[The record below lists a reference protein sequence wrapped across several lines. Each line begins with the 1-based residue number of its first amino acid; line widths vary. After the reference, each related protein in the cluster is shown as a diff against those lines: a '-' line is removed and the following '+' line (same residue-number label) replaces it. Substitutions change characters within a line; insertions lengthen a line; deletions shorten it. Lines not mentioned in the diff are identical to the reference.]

1 MAVATTNRVRVLLAD
16 AHSATR
22 AGLRMALA
30 GGPFDIVAE
39 VGSADAAVEAASR
52 ERPDVCVLDADMP
65 GGSVRA
71 TAEILRAQPDAAVVV
86 MASERRDETMLD
98 VVRAG
103 AIGYLL
109 KDMDPERLRFALL
122 GVTQG
127 EAALPRVL
135 VARLMLE
142 FRVRESRR
150 RLVTARGHEAEL
162 TRREWD
168 VLTLLEEGAS
178 TGEIAASLGVSAV
191 TVRRHISGVLAKLGV
206 TSREAAVEVLRSAE
220 GVQSDPG

>member
-1 MAVATTNRVRVLLAD
+1 VCSASSMAVATPNRVRVLLAD
-16 AHSATR
+16 AHSATL
-22 AGLRMALA
+22 AGLRMALG

-39 VGSADAAVEAASR
+39 VNSADTAVEAAER
-52 ERPDVCVLDADMP
+52 EHPDVCVLDADMP
-65 GGSVRA
+65 GGAIRATTEIVRA
-71 TAEILRAQPDAAVVV
+71 HPDVAVVV
-86 MASERRDETMLD
+86 MAATRDDGTMLD

-103 AIGYLL
+103 AVGYLL

-142 FRVRESRR
+142 FRLRDSRR
-150 RLVTARGHEAEL
+150 RLVAARGNEAEL

-168 VLTLLEEGAS
+168 VLSLLADGAS
-178 TGEIAASLGVSAV
+178 TQEIAA
-191 TVRRHISGVLAKLGV
+191 
-206 TSREAAVEVLRSAE
+206 
-220 GVQSDPG
+220 

>member
-1 MAVATTNRVRVLLAD
+1 MAVATPNRVRVLLAD
-16 AHSATR
+16 AHSATL

-30 GGPFDIVAE
+30 DGPFDIVAE
-39 VGSADAAVEAASR
+39 VDSADGAVEAANR

-65 GGSVRA
+65 GGAVRA
-71 TAEILRAQPDAAVVV
+71 TAEIVRAQPDAAVVV
-86 MASERRDETMLD
+86 MASARHDATMLD

-103 AIGYLL
+103 AVGYLL

-150 RLVTARGHEAEL
+150 RVVTARGHETEL

-168 VLTLLEEGAS
+168 VLTLLAEGAS
-178 TGEIAASLGVSAV
+178 TSEIAGSLGVSAV
-191 TVRRHISGVLAKLGV
+191 TVRRHISGVLSKLGV
-206 TSREAAVEVLRSAE
+206 GSREAAVELLRSI
-220 GVQSDPG
+220 D

>member
-1 MAVATTNRVRVLLAD
+1 MATATSNRVRVLLAD

-30 GGPFDIVAE
+30 GDPFDIVAE
-39 VGSADAAVEAASR
+39 VDSADAAIEAAKR
-52 ERPDVCVLDADMP
+52 ARPDVCVLDADMP
-65 GGSVRA
+65 GGAVRA
-71 TAEILRAQPDAAVVV
+71 TTEIVRAHPEAAVVV
-86 MASERRDETMLD
+86 MASARADETMLE

-103 AIGYLL
+103 AVGYLL
-109 KDMDPERLRFALL
+109 KDMDPERLRFALF

-150 RLVTARGHEAEL
+150 RLVSARGHDAEL

-168 VLTLLEEGAS
+168 VLALLADGAS

-191 TVRRHISGVLAKLGV
+191 TVRRHISGVLGKLGV
-206 TSREAAVEVLRSAE
+206 SSRAEAVDMMRSA
-220 GVQSDPG
+220 G

>member
-1 MAVATTNRVRVLLAD
+1 
-16 AHSATR
+16 
-22 AGLRMALA
+22 MALA
-30 GGPFDIVAE
+30 DGPFDIVAE
-39 VGSADAAVEAASR
+39 VDSADSAVNAANR

-65 GGSVRA
+65 GGAVRA
-71 TAEILRAQPDAAVVV
+71 TAEIARAQPDAAVVV
-86 MASERRDETMLD
+86 MASARHDATMLD

-103 AIGYLL
+103 AVGYLL

-150 RLVTARGHEAEL
+150 RIVTARGHEAEL

-168 VLTLLEEGAS
+168 VLTLLAEGAS
-178 TGEIAASLGVSAV
+178 TSEIAGSLGVSAV
-191 TVRRHISGVLAKLGV
+191 TVRRHVSGVLSKLGV
-206 TSREAAVEVLRSAE
+206 GSREAAVQLLRSA
-220 GVQSDPG
+220 D

>member
-1 MAVATTNRVRVLLAD
+1 MAVATPNRVRILLAD
-16 AHSATR
+16 AHSATL
-22 AGLRMALA
+22 AGLRMALG

-39 VGSADAAVEAASR
+39 VNSADTAVEAAER
-52 ERPDVCVLDADMP
+52 EHPDVCVLDADMP
-65 GGSVRA
+65 GGAIRA
-71 TAEILRAQPDAAVVV
+71 TTEIVRAQPDVAVVV
-86 MASERRDETMLD
+86 MAATRDDGTMLD

-103 AIGYLL
+103 AVGYLL

-142 FRVRESRR
+142 FRLRDSRR
-150 RLVTARGHEAEL
+150 RLVAARGNEAEL

-168 VLTLLEEGAS
+168 VLSLLADGAS
-178 TGEIAASLGVSAV
+178 TQEIAESLGVSAV
-191 TVRRHISGVLAKLGV
+191 TVRRHISGVLRKLGV
-206 TSREAAVEVLRSAE
+206 NSREAAVELLRPA
-220 GVQSDPG
+220 D

>member
-1 MAVATTNRVRVLLAD
+1 MAVATPNRVRVLLAD
-16 AHSATR
+16 AHSATL

-30 GGPFDIVAE
+30 DGPFDIVAE
-39 VGSADAAVEAASR
+39 VDSADGAVEAADR

-65 GGSVRA
+65 GGAVRA
-71 TAEILRAQPDAAVVV
+71 TAEIVRAHPEAAVVV
-86 MASERRDETMLD
+86 MASARHDATMLD

-103 AIGYLL
+103 AVGYLL

-150 RLVTARGHEAEL
+150 RVVTARGHEAEL

-168 VLTLLEEGAS
+168 VLTLLAEGAS
-178 TGEIAASLGVSAV
+178 TREIAGSLGVSAV
-191 TVRRHISGVLAKLGV
+191 TVRRHISGVLSKLGV
-206 TSREAAVEVLRSAE
+206 GSREAAVELLRSI
-220 GVQSDPG
+220 D

>member
-1 MAVATTNRVRVLLAD
+1 MAVANPSRVRVLLAD
-16 AHSATR
+16 AHRATL

-39 VGSADAAVEAASR
+39 VDSADAAVVAAGR
-52 ERPDVCVLDADMP
+52 EHPHICVLDADMP
-65 GGSVRA
+65 GGAVYA
-71 TAEILRAQPDAAVVV
+71 TSEILRAQPEAAIVV
-86 MASERRDETMLD
+86 MAATRDDGAMLD

-103 AIGYLL
+103 AVGYLL
-109 KDMDPERLRFALL
+109 KDMNPERLRFALL

-142 FRVRESRR
+142 FRVREGRR
-150 RLVTARGHEAEL
+150 KLISARGDDAEL

-168 VLTLLEEGAS
+168 VLSLLADGAS
-178 TGEIAASLGVSAV
+178 TREIAVSLGVSAV
-191 TVRRHISGVLAKLGV
+191 TVRRHISGVLGKLGV
-206 TSREAAVEVLRSAE
+206 SSREAAVELLRSA
-220 GVQSDPG
+220 G

>member
-1 MAVATTNRVRVLLAD
+1 MAVATPNRVRVLLAD
-16 AHSATR
+16 AHSATL

-30 GGPFDIVAE
+30 GGPFEIVAE
-39 VGSADAAVEAASR
+39 VDSADGAVEAANR

-65 GGSVRA
+65 GGAVRA
-71 TAEILRAQPDAAVVV
+71 TTEIVRAQPDAAVVV
-86 MASERRDETMLD
+86 MASARHDATMLD

-103 AIGYLL
+103 AVGYLL
-109 KDMDPERLRFALL
+109 KDMDPERLRFALF

-142 FRVRESRR
+142 FRVRERRR
-150 RLVTARGHEAEL
+150 RLVMARGHEAEL

-168 VLTLLEEGAS
+168 VLTLLADGA
-178 TGEIAASLGVSAV
+178 TTREIAASLGVSAV
-191 TVRRHISGVLAKLGV
+191 TVRRHVSGVLGKLGV
-206 TSREAAVEVLRSAE
+206 RSREAAVELLRS
-220 GVQSDPG
+220 VD